1 MELFRKRDNMIYL
14 LTNPTTKHRVLLV
27 KTTSDLPF
35 DHNQTL
41 NSSKFINYMIDDK
54 VFADVS
60 IIPNHLQGTEE
71 EVQSIAKNYFGD
83 YVVKK
88 FDSKDFFS
96 AYLIYTMSN

>member
-1 MELFRKRDNMIYL
+1 MIYL
-14 LTNPTTKHRVLLV
+14 LTNSTTKHRVLLV

-54 VFADVS
+54 AFADIS

-71 EVQSIAKNYFGD
+71 EVQSIIKNYFSD
-83 YVVKK
+83 CVVKK
-88 FDSKDFFS
+88 FDSTDFFS
-96 AYLIYTMSN
+96 AYLTYITSN

>member
-1 MELFRKRDNMIYL
+1 MIYL
-14 LTNPTTKHRVLLV
+14 LTNPITKHRVLLV

-41 NSSKFINYMIDDK
+41 NSSTFINYIIDNK

-60 IIPNHLQGTEE
+60 LIPNHLQCTEE
-71 EVQSIAKNYFGD
+71 EVQGIAKNYFGD
-83 YVVKK
+83 YIVKK
-88 FDSKDFFS
+88 FDSVDFFS

>member
-1 MELFRKRDNMIYL
+1 MEVLHNGDNMIYL

-41 NSSKFINYMIDDK
+41 NSSKFINYMIDDN

-71 EVQSIAKNYFGD
+71 EAQSIAKNYFSE
-83 YVVKK
+83 YVMKK
-88 FDSKDFFS
+88 FDSVDFFS